1 MYNMKIRAR
10 NEPTPEGESRVK
22 YTLIAAAPVNFTE
35 ESAKII
41 QKLQSPSVP
50 FVEK

>member
-22 YTLIAAAPVNFTE
+22 YTLLSLSPVNFTE
-35 ESAKII
+35 ESAKIL
-41 QKLQSPSVP
+41 QKLQNPSAAQ
-50 FVEK
+50 F